1 MTQPLSDLHA
11 KPSVLS
17 IRVRLTLI
25 AAVVVALV
33 LGISGAG
40 VVLWQHRSIIDQQQA
55 RLTTEAASVALAV
68 SQGKSYS
75 NIVRPG
81 TGVQV
86 VSSSGVVISST
97 DILQGEAPVATYRPP
112 SGARANLKPSGSTKV
127 AGDDGVQLLNAETI
141 STNHGAVTIYTM
153 TFGSHIENSTRSLI
167 IGLAIALPLTL
178 ILLGV
183 LIWILIGLALRPIE
197 RMRSSVAVMA
207 EDELDLRVP
216 VPPGDDEVARLAV
229 TLNEMLDRLEGAQR
243 KQRGFISDASHELRS
258 PIASLLATVEVA
270 SARPENANW
279 PAVASVVIAEGQR
292 LGRLVDDL
300 LMLAASDERRDIHRR
315 QAVDLEELL
324 FAEAERLRLQGTVR
338 VEVSSISAVR
348 VLGDP
353 LQLDRAVRNIVDNA
367 VRHAAGIVEFRLFVD
382 EDVAHLR
389 VSDDGPGIASEDA
402 DRLFERFSRL
412 DNSRDR
418 FSGGTG
424 LGLAIVASVMQ
435 AHGGNAQFIA
445 SSKGATVELTLP
457 IFETGANSP
466 IEAEVDPLLTPQRD
480 LQPR

>member
-1 MTQPLSDLHA
+1 M
-11 KPSVLS
+11 
-17 IRVRLTLI
+17 
-25 AAVVVALV
+25 
-33 LGISGAG
+33 
-40 VVLWQHRSIIDQQQA
+40 
-55 RLTTEAASVALAV
+55 
-68 SQGKSYS
+68 
-75 NIVRPG
+75 
-81 TGVQV
+81 
-86 VSSSGVVISST
+86 
-97 DILQGEAPVATYRPP
+97 
-112 SGARANLKPSGSTKV
+112 
-127 AGDDGVQLLNAETI
+127 
-141 STNHGAVTIYTM
+141 
-153 TFGSHIENSTRSLI
+153 
-167 IGLAIALPLTL
+167 
-178 ILLGV
+178 
-183 LIWILIGLALRPIE
+183 
-197 RMRSSVAVMA
+197 
-207 EDELDLRVP
+207 
-216 VPPGDDEVARLAV
+216 
-229 TLNEMLDRLEGAQR
+229 
-243 KQRGFISDASHELRS
+243 
-258 PIASLLATVEVA
+258 
-270 SARPENANW
+270 
-279 PAVASVVIAEGQR
+279 IAEGQR

-412 DNSRDR
+412 DSSRDR

-466 IEAEVDPLLTPQRD
+466 IEAQVDPLLTPQRD